1 VDQQLRQLKRATQV
15 NPDDVSVLNRY
26 IAALE
31 RVVGVVD
38 PKLPKRRGWKCPDP
52 ETGIWTGVRDDE
64 SNTGVP
70 RGEGSP
76 DGVCIYFSELRQD
89 GRRTVPLII
98 DGEPVDWLLPY
109 RSNDE
114 ECPVCDDPG
123 CDCGNP
129 GWACTCSEEDDDDR
143 T

>member
-1 VDQQLRQLKRATQV
+1 MDQQLRQLKRATQV

-98 DGEPVDWLLPY
+98 DGEPVDWLLPEGY
-109 RSNDE
+109 GGYWDGGGERESEDWCIFCGEPE
-114 ECPVCDDPG
+114 E
-123 CDCGNP
+123 
-129 GWACTCSEEDDDDR
+129 R
-143 T
+143 K